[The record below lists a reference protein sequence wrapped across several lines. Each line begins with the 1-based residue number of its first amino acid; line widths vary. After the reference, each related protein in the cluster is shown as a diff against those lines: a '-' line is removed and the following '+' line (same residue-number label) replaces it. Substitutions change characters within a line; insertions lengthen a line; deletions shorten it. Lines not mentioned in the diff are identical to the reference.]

1 MSTNARDGFVK
12 ARKCWPERGKEAL
25 IPAAAR
31 PVYDSWMSASSA
43 DRLEA
48 LAAALT
54 EGLTR
59 LPGKDTSRAQCRD
72 LTLFG
77 SPLPQAQ
84 SAVSPL
90 TTAQIDSMGVV
101 PPSGRTR
108 RSRGSSAPPGDTE
121 PASPPRRSRSAARRV
136 PRGKAVRS
144 TSPTES
150 VPSSP
155 ASSRGANGSVVNVP
169 SRSEGHRSPSSVRSR
184 GSPGATDRR
193 VAELERQLLDQ
204 TERIQQLFA
213 QQLAEPHEDV
223 SSTYQV
229 VDDVWHKLGKVPLED
244 RCSWLNVA
252 ALKRREISEIVRTQS
267 GTYPHFPC
275 ELDVVGSMK
284 TLPGVKDAKI
294 SLLDFA
300 QTEVTKFMRANART
314 VRLSGTVFSRA
325 LEMQQDLG
333 IFMDQD
339 PQATSIPL
347 DMVIE
352 FVDKMVDASRGTYA
366 VSIDTQ
372 TTLRLAVSLR
382 LEKALKVDHLTTS
395 NPLKAERED
404 FIPPAAMRRIED
416 AAKRNL
422 DLSWAFDQSNGKA
435 SFSGRRPENSS
446 RGGKKEYARQRNRG
460 GDSSKGGG
468 SKGAKG
474 SGGSKGGKGRGR
486 GGGTA
491 PRADTRADPVSPE

>member
-1 MSTNARDGFVK
+1 M
-12 ARKCWPERGKEAL
+12 
-25 IPAAAR
+25 
-31 PVYDSWMSASSA
+31 
-43 DRLEA
+43 
-48 LAAALT
+48 
-54 EGLTR
+54 
-59 LPGKDTSRAQCRD
+59 
-72 LTLFG
+72 
-77 SPLPQAQ
+77 
-84 SAVSPL
+84 
-90 TTAQIDSMGVV
+90 
-101 PPSGRTR
+101 
-108 RSRGSSAPPGDTE
+108 
-121 PASPPRRSRSAARRV
+121 
-136 PRGKAVRS
+136 
-144 TSPTES
+144 
-150 VPSSP
+150 
-155 ASSRGANGSVVNVP
+155 
-169 SRSEGHRSPSSVRSR
+169 
-184 GSPGATDRR
+184 
-193 VAELERQLLDQ
+193 AELERMLLDQ

-223 SSTYQV
+223 SSAYQV
-229 VDDVWHKLGKVPLED
+229 LDDVWHRLGKVPLED
-244 RCSWLNVA
+244 RCSWLNVV

-314 VRLSGTVFSRA
+314 VRLSGTVYSRT

-333 IFMDQD
+333 NFSEKNPD
-339 PQATSIPL
+339 ASAIPL
-347 DMVIE
+347 EMVVE
-352 FVDKMVDASRGTYA
+352 FVDKMVDAARGTYA
-366 VSIDTQ
+366 ISIDTQ

-404 FIPPAAMRRIED
+404 FIPPSAMRRIED

-422 DLSWAFDQSNGKA
+422 DLSWALDQSNGKA
-435 SFSGRRPENSS
+435 SFSGRRSENSS
-446 RGGKKEYARQRNRG
+446 RGGTKEYARQRNRG

-474 SGGSKGGKGRGR
+474 SGGGGKGGRGRGR

>member
-1 MSTNARDGFVK
+1 MSVNARDGFIK

-31 PVYDSWMSASSA
+31 PVYDEWMRASAA
-43 DRLEA
+43 DRLVA
-48 LAAALT
+48 LAAAVT

-101 PPSGRTR
+101 PPSSRTR
-108 RSRGSSAPPGDTE
+108 RSRGSSAPAGDTE
-121 PASPPRRSRSAARRV
+121 PASPERRSRSAARGA
-136 PRGKAVRS
+136 PRGEAVRF
-144 TSPTES
+144 
-150 VPSSP
+150 PSST
-155 ASSRGANGSVVNVP
+155 GSVHSSSSSP
-169 SRSEGHRSPSSVRSR
+169 REDSGSAGDLHPRSEGHRSPSPARSR

-193 VAELERQLLDQ
+193 VAELERMLLDQ

-223 SSTYQV
+223 SSAYQV
-229 VDDVWHKLGKVPLED
+229 VDDVWHRLGKVPLED
-244 RCSWLNVA
+244 RCSWLNVV

-300 QTEVTKFMRANART
+300 QTEVTKFKRANART
-314 VRLSGTVFSRA
+314 VRLSGTVYSRT

-333 IFMDQD
+333 NFSEKNPD
-339 PQATSIPL
+339 ASAIPL
-347 DMVIE
+347 EMVVE
-352 FVDKMVDASRGTYA
+352 FVDKMVDAARGTYA
-366 VSIDTQ
+366 ISIDTQ

-395 NPLKAERED
+395 NPLRAERED
-404 FIPPAAMRRIED
+404 FIPPAAMRRIAD

-422 DLSWAFDQSNGKA
+422 DRSWALDQSNGKA

-474 SGGSKGGKGRGR
+474 SGGGKGGKGRGR
-486 GGGTA
+486 GGGTT